1 MFWVHGGT
9 VSFMDIYAIHA
20 ASLKDLQ
27 NEAGATCPAMFYN
40 NALISILPGGATYKS
55 SNSQGGLSINADLSL
70 TVLTAAFPTGFDFD
84 AMTNQQF
91 NYPGQNGPLYSVD
104 SVIKSPNGF
113 QVRILANSAAEG
125 L

>member
-1 MFWVHGGT
+1 
-9 VSFMDIYAIHA
+9 MDIYEIHS
-20 ASLKDLQ
+20 ASLKSLQ
-27 NEAGATCPAMFYN
+27 TEAGNKCPAMWFDGR
-40 NALISILPGGATYKS
+40 AIKILPGGATYKT

-70 TVLTAAFPTGFDFD
+70 TVLAADFGKDFDFN

-91 NYPGQNGPLYSVD
+91 NYPGQGGQLYSVD
-104 SVIKSPNGF
+104 SVVKSPNSF